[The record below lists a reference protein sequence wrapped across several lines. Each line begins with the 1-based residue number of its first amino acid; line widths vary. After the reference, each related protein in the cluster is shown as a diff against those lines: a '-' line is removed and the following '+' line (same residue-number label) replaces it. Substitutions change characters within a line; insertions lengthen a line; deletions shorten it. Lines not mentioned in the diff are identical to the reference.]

1 MNVKIKRNLMTA
13 ITIIISVLAA
23 AAAIFAVMFFQDRK
37 DAKKYESKA
46 ESLSKEL
53 NDLRCDLARREIS
66 GGEAMIPLTREN
78 IAEFLKMKTTGK
90 VDISEDEN
98 MIFFV
103 VNGEPYHIDC
113 ARLPQ
118 QFMLRKTYF
127 GTDGACVHWDILEQ
141 AAIQTMKDLVMVKI
155 YVSLNEGY
163 GFSIVSTTHTIAALR
178 EDYDFFISLIFDA
191 ERKLREEY
199 WKIMEI
205 VHPEECVDK
214 QHDVHTA
221 NIEDIA
227 TKMAQMSADQSKMQ
241 S

>member
-1 MNVKIKRNLMTA
+1 MTA
-13 ITIIISVLAA
+13 ITILIAVLTA
-23 AAAIFAVMFFQDRK
+23 AAAIFAVLFFQDRK

-53 NDLRCDLARREIS
+53 NDLRCELARRENN
-66 GGEAMIPLTREN
+66 GGDAMAPLTREN
-78 IAEFLKMKTTGK
+78 IAEFLKREKTGE
-90 VDISEDEN
+90 VEISEDAN
-98 MIFFV
+98 VILYV
-103 VNGEPYHIDC
+103 VNGERYHIDC
-113 ARLPQ
+113 VRLPQ
-118 QFMLRKTYF
+118 QIMLRKAYF
-127 GTDGACVHWDILEQ
+127 ITDGACVHWDILEQ

-155 YVSLNEGY
+155 YVNPNAGY
-163 GFSIVSTTHTIAALR
+163 GFCIVSTTHTIAALR
-178 EDYDFFISLIFDA
+178 EDYDFFMSLISDA

-205 VHPEECVDK
+205 VHPEDCVDK

>member
-1 MNVKIKRNLMTA
+1 MTA
-13 ITIIISVLAA
+13 ITIIISTLTAV
-23 AAAIFAVMFFQDRK
+23 AAIFAVLFFQDRK

-66 GGEAMIPLTREN
+66 GGEAVIPLTREN
-78 IAEFLKMKTTGK
+78 IAEFLKMRTTGE

-103 VNGEPYHIDC
+103 MNGEPYHIDC
-113 ARLPQ
+113 VRLPQ
-118 QFMLRKTYF
+118 QFMLRKAYF
-127 GTDGACVHWDILEQ
+127 ITDGACVHWDILEQ
-141 AAIQTMKDLVMVKI
+141 AAIQTMKDLVMVKLH
-155 YVSLNEGY
+155 VNPNDGY
-163 GFSIVSTTHTIAALR
+163 DFMIVSTTHTIAALR
-178 EDYDFFISLIFDA
+178 EDYDFFMSLISDA

-205 VHPEECVDK
+205 VHPEDCVDK
-214 QHDVHTA
+214 QQEAAPTNV
-221 NIEDIA
+221 EDFA
-227 TKMAQMSADQSKMQ
+227 MKMAQMSADQSKMQ

>member
-1 MNVKIKRNLMTA
+1 MTA
-13 ITIIISVLAA
+13 ITIIISALTA
-23 AAAIFAVMFFQDRK
+23 AAAIFAVLFFQDRK

-53 NDLRCDLARREIS
+53 NDLRCELARREIS

-78 IAEFLKMKTTGK
+78 IAEFLKMKTTGE

-113 ARLPQ
+113 VRLPQ
-118 QFMLRKTYF
+118 QFMLRKAYF
-127 GTDGACVHWDILEQ
+127 RTDGACVHWDILEQ

-155 YVSLNEGY
+155 YVNPNAGY
-163 GFSIVSTTHTIAALR
+163 GFCIVSTTHTIAALR
-178 EDYDFFISLIFDA
+178 EDYDFFMSLISDA

-199 WKIMEI
+199 WRIVEK
-205 VHPEECVDK
+205 VHPEDCVDK
-214 QHDVHTA
+214 QQEAAPTNV
-221 NIEDIA
+221 EDFA
-227 TKMAQMSADQSKMQ
+227 MKMAQMSAEQKKVQS
-241 S
+241 

>member
-1 MNVKIKRNLMTA
+1 MTA
-13 ITIIISVLAA
+13 ITIIISALTA
-23 AAAIFAVMFFQDRK
+23 AAAIFAVLFFQDRK

-66 GGEAMIPLTREN
+66 GGDTMIPLTCDN
-78 IAEFLKMKTTGK
+78 IAEFLKREKTGE
-90 VDISEDEN
+90 VEISEDAN
-98 MIFFV
+98 VILYV

-113 ARLPQ
+113 VRLPQ
-118 QFMLRKTYF
+118 QFILRKGY
-127 GTDGACVHWDILEQ
+127 GGMEGAAVHWDILEQ

-155 YVSLNEGY
+155 YVNPNAGY
-163 GFSIVSTTHTIAALR
+163 GFCIVSTTHTIAALR
-178 EDYDFFISLIFDA
+178 EDYDFFMSLISDA

-205 VHPEECVDK
+205 VHPEDCVDK